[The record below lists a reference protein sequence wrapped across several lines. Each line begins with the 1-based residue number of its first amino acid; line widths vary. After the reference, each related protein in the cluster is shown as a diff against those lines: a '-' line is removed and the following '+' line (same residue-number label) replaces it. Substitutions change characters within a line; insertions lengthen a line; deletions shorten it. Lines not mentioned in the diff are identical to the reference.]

1 MARST
6 PLSSTASAASVG
18 EALDVRLSGAA
29 ADPGFADDLAAIRAS
44 DRMGWIDGIQGG
56 TMRHRRT
63 LPALCL
69 CLAIV
74 LAAATVSAQ
83 RRDGVPAVPAPT
95 AARVLHTAEVPRIRV
110 VPVATGLSHPWGMAF
125 RGNGDILIT
134 ERDRGALRVVRDGQ
148 LLDRDVPGVPE
159 VFAESARAG
168 LMDVAVH
175 PDDDRLVYL
184 TYSKPIVSDGEEGV
198 TVALARGRL
207 DTGALTEVR
216 DIFVAEGLDRGIA
229 ASRISW
235 GPDGSLYM
243 TVGGS
248 YVFADTGSYA
258 QDPRNHFGKLMRLTE
273 DGAAPPDNPFAG
285 DPDYLPEIYSMGH
298 RNQLGLAWHPETGEL
313 WATEN
318 GPQGGDEANVI
329 RAGANYGWPLASYS
343 REYSGVRVSETPWRA
358 EFEDPAV
365 VWWPSIGPSGL
376 TFYTG
381 PHFPEWQGNLMVG
394 SMMEGRMPRTGHVDR
409 VVFNRRG
416 EEIRR
421 ESILTE
427 LRQRVR
433 DVRQGPDG
441 YLYVLTDE
449 DDAVLFRIEPARAV
463 VDPPGSA
470 IFVERADEPRMPP
483 LPESEWTADQRAV
496 VERYAPDGGAGNA
509 LRTLARLPV
518 LADRVMP
525 FLTWVTS
532 DSTLSPRHR
541 ALLVL
546 RTAWLAQ
553 NGYLWSSHAG
563 RSDHGLTADEVLRIA
578 EGSDEGWTSFE
589 RTLIDLADE
598 LFRNASVT
606 DRTWAEL
613 TRMYSLENLADA
625 VVTVNEI
632 TAASVLFNSLGIQ
645 PDAGAGHLIPTDDVA
660 YRIDAPDREP
670 PLTAPRVDPV
680 PGDGLRVG
688 RTLRRHPAMADVWYS
703 NPRYVLDEEQ
713 SRLTPHDRE
722 LVILRT
728 GWNAQAVYE
737 WAKHVGSVGRARD
750 HGLEPLWIAQGQ
762 DAPGWNARE
771 RLLIDAAD
779 EMYTDTMISDETWA
793 GLSEHYDEH
802 QLVSIAATAARYRK
816 VSMTLNAFGVQ
827 PLPDD
832 ERFPVLEGY

>member
-1 MARST
+1 MSHR
-6 PLSSTASAASVG
+6 
-18 EALDVRLSGAA
+18 
-29 ADPGFADDLAAIRAS
+29 
-44 DRMGWIDGIQGG
+44 
-56 TMRHRRT
+56 RHRRR

-69 CLAIV
+69 ALV
-74 LAAATVSAQ
+74 LAGGVASAQ
-83 RRDGVPAVPAPT
+83 RRDGVPAEPAPT
-95 AARVLHTAEVPRIRV
+95 APRVVRTAEVPRVRV
-110 VPVATGLSHPWGMAF
+110 VPVAAGLSHPWGMAF
-125 RGNGDILIT
+125 RANGDILVT
-134 ERDRGALRVVRDGQ
+134 ERDRGALRVVRAGR

-159 VFAESARAG
+159 VFAESDRAG

-184 TYSKPIVSDGEEGV
+184 TYSKAIVRDGEEGV

-229 ASRISW
+229 ASRLIW
-235 GPDGSLYM
+235 GPDGALYM

-258 QDPRNHFGKLMRLTE
+258 QDPQTHFGKLLRLTE
-273 DGAAPPDNPFAG
+273 DGTAAADNPFAG
-285 DPDYLPEIYSMGH
+285 DPAYLPEIYSLGH
-298 RNQLGLAWHPETGEL
+298 RNQLGLAWHPDTGDL

-343 REYSGVRVSETPWRA
+343 REYSGVRVTETPWRP
-358 EFEDPAV
+358 EFEDAAV
-365 VWWPSIGPSGL
+365 LWWPSIGPSGL

-381 PHFPEWQGNLMVG
+381 PHFPAWQGNLMVG
-394 SMMEGRMPRTGHVDR
+394 SMMEGRMPRTGHIDR
-409 VVFNRRG
+409 IVFNRRG

-449 DDAVLFRIEPARAV
+449 DDAVLFRLEPARAI

-470 IFVERADEPRMPP
+470 VFVERAEEPRVPP
-483 LPESEWTADQRAV
+483 APESGWTAEQRAA
-496 VERYAPDGGAGNA
+496 VERYAPDGDPGNA
-509 LRTLARLPV
+509 LRTLVRFPV

-525 FLTWVTS
+525 LLTWVTG

-563 RSDHGLTADEVLRIA
+563 RADHGLTAEEVRRVA
-578 EGSDEGWTSFE
+578 EGAGEGWSTFE
-589 RTLIDLADE
+589 QTLIGLADE
-598 LFRNASVT
+598 LFRNAAVT
-606 DRTWAEL
+606 DRTWTEL
-613 TRMYSLENLADA
+613 TRMYELEGAADA
-625 VVTVNEI
+625 VVTVAEI
-632 TAASVLFNSLGIQ
+632 TAASVLFNALGVQ
-645 PDAGAGHLIPTDDVA
+645 PDAGAGALMPSDDVA
-660 YRIDAPDREP
+660 YLIDAPDREP
-670 PLTAPRVDPV
+670 PLTAPRIEPV
-680 PGDGLRVG
+680 AGDGLRVG
-688 RTLRRHPAMADVWYS
+688 RTLRQHPAMADRWYA
-703 NPRYVLDEEQ
+703 NPRYVLDPEQ

-728 GWNAQAVYE
+728 GWNAQSVYE

-750 HGLEPLWIAQGQ
+750 HGLEPAWIAQGQ

-779 EMYTDTMISDETWA
+779 EMYTDTTISDETWA
-793 GLSEHYDEH
+793 ALSEHYDTH

-816 VSMTLNAFGVQ
+816 VSMTLNALGVQ

>member
-1 MARST
+1 MSHRPRRR
-6 PLSSTASAASVG
+6 PL
-18 EALDVRLSGAA
+18 L
-29 ADPGFADDLAAIRAS
+29 
-44 DRMGWIDGIQGG
+44 
-56 TMRHRRT
+56 
-63 LPALCL
+63 ALCL
-69 CLAIV
+69 AVV
-74 LAAATVSAQ
+74 LAGGVASAQ
-83 RRDGVPAVPAPT
+83 RRDGVPAVPAP
-95 AARVLHTAEVPRIRV
+95 AAPRVLHTAEVPRVRV
-110 VPVATGLSHPWGMAF
+110 VPVAVGLSHPWGMAF
-125 RGNGDILIT
+125 RADGDILVT
-134 ERDRGALRVVRDGQ
+134 ERDRGALRVVRDGR

-159 VFAESARAG
+159 VFAESDRAG

-184 TYSKPIVSDGEEGV
+184 TYSKAVVRDGAEGV

-229 ASRISW
+229 ASRLIW
-235 GPDGSLYM
+235 GPDGHLYM

-258 QDPRNHFGKLMRLTE
+258 QDPQTHFGKLMRLTE
-273 DGAAPPDNPFAG
+273 DGAAPADNPFAG
-285 DPDYLPEIYSMGH
+285 DPAYLPEIYSLGH
-298 RNQLGLAWHPETGEL
+298 RNQLGLAWHPETGDL

-343 REYSGVRVSETPWRA
+343 REYSGVRVTETPWRA
-358 EFEDPAV
+358 EFEDAAV
-365 VWWPSIGPSGL
+365 LWWPSIGPSGL

-381 PHFPEWQGNLMVG
+381 PHFPAWQGNLMVG
-394 SMMEGRMPRTGHVDR
+394 SMMEGRMPRTGHIDR
-409 VVFNRRG
+409 IVFNRRG

-421 ESILTE
+421 ESMLTE

-470 IFVERADEPRMPP
+470 VFVERADEPRVPP
-483 LPESEWTADQRAV
+483 RPESAWTAEQRAV
-496 VERYAPDGGAGNA
+496 VERYAPDGDPGAA
-509 LRTLARLPV
+509 LRTLVRFPA

-525 FLTWVTS
+525 LLTWVTG

-553 NGYLWSSHAG
+553 NGYLWSSQAA
-563 RSDHGLTADEVLRIA
+563 RTDHGLTAEEVRRVA
-578 EGSDEGWTSFE
+578 EGADEGWSSFE
-589 RTLIDLADE
+589 RTLVGLADE
-598 LFRNASVT
+598 LFRNAAVT
-606 DRTWAEL
+606 DRTWTEL
-613 TRMYSLENLADA
+613 RRLYDLEGAADA
-625 VVTVNEI
+625 VVTVAEI
-632 TAASVLFNSLGIQ
+632 TAASVLFNALGVQ
-645 PDAGAGHLIPTDDVA
+645 PDAGADMLMPAADVA

-670 PLTAPRVDPV
+670 PLTAPRIEPV
-680 PGDGLRVG
+680 EGDGLRVS
-688 RTLRRHPAMADVWYS
+688 RTLRRHPAMADRWYA
-703 NPRYVLDEEQ
+703 NPRYVLDPEQ

-728 GWNAQAVYE
+728 GWNAQSVYE

-750 HGLEPLWIAQGQ
+750 HGLEPTWIAQGQ

-779 EMYTDTMISDETWA
+779 EMYTDTTISDETWA
-793 GLSEHYDEH
+793 ALSEHYDIH

-816 VSMTLNAFGVQ
+816 VSMTLNALGVQ